1 MTKHITIIG
10 GSIGG
15 LTAALVLASAIK
27 GDLDFAI
34 SIVEKG
40 GNEADLYKA
49 EVYNVPLFKAG
60 ISGEEI
66 IAQTKEQLQK
76 LANVSFVYGNV
87 QEISGNK
94 GSFSISGENVALKA
108 DYVIVAT
115 GANAC
120 EIKGLESFV
129 KPHTLMPKAG
139 KICLGVTGRN
149 IVKDGIYAAGIV
161 SGVTTMVS
169 CAMGSATEA
178 ACAILSDIAGSVA
191 VLHDAKGTRV

>member
-66 IAQTKEQLQK
+66 ITQTKEQLQK

-139 KICLGVTGRN
+139 KICLEVTGRN